1 MEIWPG
7 DVFPLGATFD
17 GTGVNFAVFSEV
29 AEYIELCLFDD
40 GGDET
45 RLRLPESKNFV
56 HAGYVDGLGPGQR
69 YGFRVHGP
77 WNPGN
82 GSRCN
87 PAKLLLDPYA
97 KAMSGTVDWGREV
110 YGHVAVDTAVRDNS
124 DSAGSVPLSVVVSPW
139 FDWGEDRPRR
149 VPLHETVIYEAH
161 VRGLTMTHPDVPEN
175 LRGTFAG
182 LTTPAVLEHL
192 RSIGVTAIELL
203 PVHQFI
209 DDHFLLDMGLS
220 NYWGYNSIGFF
231 APHGR
236 YSASGDAGGQV
247 TEFKSMVKTLHAEG
261 FEVILDVVYNH
272 TAEGNHLGPQLCFK
286 GFDNAA
292 YYRLDPNNQQRYVDY
307 TGTGNSLNMRHPHSL
322 QLVMD
327 SLRYWIQEMHVDGF
341 RFDLASTLAREL
353 HEVDRL
359 SAFFDLI
366 HQDPVVSR
374 VKLIAEPWDVGEG
387 GYQVGNF
394 PVLWSEWNGRYRDGV
409 RDFWCSADESLADFA
424 SRFTGSSDLYAW
436 SGRRPSA
443 SVNFITA
450 HDGFTLADLVAYEE
464 KHNHA
469 NGENN
474 RDGDNHNHSW
484 NSGAEGP
491 TDDPTII
498 EIRKVRQ
505 RSMLATLFLS
515 QGVPMLLGGDEI
527 GRTQHGN
534 NNAYCQD
541 NEISWLDWSNV
552 DTDLLGFV
560 RHVAMLR
567 TEHPVF
573 RRRRWFEGRPI
584 HGEVDDIHWYTPEG
598 IEMSDDDWN
607 VGYARSLAVFL
618 NGEGIESRTRR
629 DEPIVDDSFLVL
641 FNAAPDPI
649 TFVIPDGLG
658 GCDWEVDLD
667 TSAATNNGVLVSSSE
682 KWDLDPWAVLV
693 LRRVAAPPDDAEA

>member
-29 AEYIELCLFDD
+29 AEHIELCLFDD
-40 GGDET
+40 DGEET

-97 KAMSGTVDWGREV
+97 KAITGTVDWGPEV
-110 YGHVAVDTAVRDNS
+110 YGHEAADTTVRNDA
-124 DSAGSVPLSVVVSPW
+124 DSAGSVPLAVVVSPW
-139 FDWGEDRPRR
+139 FDWGEERPQR

-175 LRGTFAG
+175 LRGTYAG
-182 LTTPAVLEHL
+182 LTTPAVLDHL
-192 RSIGVTAIELL
+192 RSIGVTAVELL

-209 DDHFLLDMGLS
+209 DDHFLLDLGLS

-247 TEFKSMVKTLHAEG
+247 TEFKSMVKTLHSEG

-292 YYRLDPNNQQRYVDY
+292 YYRLDPNDRQHYIDY

-327 SLRYWIQEMHVDGF
+327 SLRYWIEEMHVDGF

-409 RDFWCSADESLADFA
+409 RNFWRSADESLADFA

-450 HDGFTLADLVAYEE
+450 HDGFTLADLVAHDR
-464 KHNHA
+464 KHNAA
-469 NGENN
+469 NGENS
-474 RDGDNHNHSW
+474 RDGDSHNHSW

-491 TDDPTII
+491 TDDPAII
-498 EIRKVRQ
+498 EIRRVRQ

-541 NEISWLDWSNV
+541 NEISWLDWSRV
-552 DTDLLGFV
+552 DTDLLEFV
-560 RHVAMLR
+560 RHVATLR

-598 IEMSDDDWN
+598 VEMSDDDWN

-649 TFVIPDGLG
+649 TFVIADGLG
-658 GCDWEVDLD
+658 GSYWEVDLD
-667 TSAATNNGVLVSSSE
+667 TAAATNNGALISSSE

-693 LRRVAAPPDDAEA
+693 LRRVTAPPGGIEA